1 MPGLGDSSNCL
12 VSFGANLGDPRATIE
27 QALEQLRTKTA
38 ATSFRS
44 SRLYNT
50 PPVGGPVGQPP
61 FLNCV
66 AALETTLSPW
76 EVWQVVREIE
86 SGLGRERFKRWE
98 ARRID
103 VDILLYGDQRIW
115 TPQLKIPHPRLCMRR
130 FILEPAAEIA
140 PDWIDPVSQQSMLSL
155 AKRLRSGRANLVLC
169 AAIEDRPVW
178 LLEQVARQS
187 VADWFEVQGNQG
199 NFQINGPR
207 QSRWVAPLAV
217 NGACVL
223 QDSVIIQPSPK
234 LIVFYAADRAKDS
247 GGQWEDTHRRLA
259 QRLGMSP
266 PSDASRAS
274 RDDSQRVSLCPS
286 AARYLLV
293 TDDPAWGVHELVAA
307 LDAMDCPVEP
317 VIE

>member
-1 MPGLGDSSNCL
+1 M
-12 VSFGANLGDPRATIE
+12 E
-27 QALEQLRTKTA
+27 QALEQLRSKTA
-38 ATSFRS
+38 ATNFQA

-66 AALETTLSPW
+66 AALETPLNPW

-86 SGLGRERFKRWE
+86 SGLGRERFRRWE

-103 VDILLYGDQRIW
+103 VDILLYGAQRIW

-130 FILEPAAEIA
+130 FILEPAAEVA
-140 PDWIDPVSQQSMLSL
+140 PDWIDPVSQQSMLWL

-169 AAIEDRPVW
+169 AAAEDRPVW

-187 VADWFEVQGNQG
+187 VADWVEVQGSRG
-199 NFQINGPR
+199 NYQVNIEQP
-207 QSRWVAPLAV
+207 SRWVAPVVL
-217 NGACVL
+217 NEACV
-223 QDSVIIQPSPK
+223 QQNSITVQPSPK
-234 LIVFYAADRAKDS
+234 LIVVYAADRANES
-247 GGQWEDTHRRLA
+247 GSQWEDTHRRLA

-266 PSDASRAS
+266 TSDASRAS
-274 RDDSQRVSLCPS
+274 QDDGAIASLCGS
-286 AARYLLV
+286 GARYLLV
-293 TDDPAWGVHELVAA
+293 TDDPAWAVHELVAA

-317 VIE
+317 T